1 MSIIDQLLYIPT
13 QPLLFNTGLFLFLFL
28 AFIAGYTLLSSRRT
42 TALRLLY
49 VTAFSYYF
57 YYKNAGGWFLLLALI
72 TLVNFFAA
80 LQMQKAGDD
89 NRLRKRWLMGALV
102 FMLGQLA
109 FFKYTNFA
117 LGTLASFGLFSPD
130 VKLDL
135 PMLIGISFFTFQS
148 MSYIIN
154 VYRRQMEPTRSITDF
169 AFFVSFFPTLL
180 AGPILRAR
188 TFLPQLRKPVVVTHE
203 MMGVGTWFIIMGLF
217 KKCIISDYIST
228 NFVSRIF
235 DNPALY
241 SGLENLLGVYGYALQ
256 LYCDF
261 SGYSDMAIGIALWMG
276 FHIPANFRAPY
287 KSDSI
292 TDFWR
297 RWHISL
303 STWLRDYLYI
313 SLGGN
318 RCSRWRMYFNQFM
331 TMLLGG
337 LWHGA
342 SWNFVIWGSV
352 HGVALCAHKAWQ
364 KVLGHDKSYHP
375 TGVRR
380 ILAIVLTFHLVCFSW
395 LFFAGSS
402 FEASAAMLTQI
413 FTNFQPQLITQFV
426 SGYPEVTALM
436 LGGFVLHFLPSRWSE
451 QAEKLMG
458 RAPSILMALML
469 VVMII
474 WVIQVK
480 GSEIQPFIYFK
491 F

>member
-1 MSIIDQLLYIPT
+1 MTDLLLYIPD
-13 QPLLFNTGLFLFLFL
+13 QPLLFNTGLFIFFFLV
-28 AFIAGYTLLSSRRT
+28 FIGGYTLLSGQRT

-49 VTAFSYYF
+49 VTCFSYYF
-57 YYKNAGGWFLLLALI
+57 YYKNAGAWFMLLAII
-72 TLVNFFAA
+72 TLVNFFCA
-80 LQMQKAGDD
+80 LRMEKATEEKV
-89 NRLRKRWLMGALV
+89 RKRWMLLAVV

-109 FFKYTNFA
+109 FFKYTNF
-117 LGTLASFGLFSPD
+117 LLSSLAGIGL
-130 VKLDL
+130 VAENTQLDL

-148 MSYIIN
+148 MSYIID
-154 VYRRQMEPTRSITDF
+154 VYRRQMEPTHSLTDF

-188 TFLPQLRKPVVVTHE
+188 TFLPQLRQPVVITHA
-203 MMGVGTWFIIMGLF
+203 MMGSGTWFIIMGLF
-217 KKCIISDYIST
+217 KKCVVSDYISQ

-303 STWLRDYLYI
+303 SSWLRDYLYI

-352 HGVALCAHKAWQ
+352 HGIALCAHKGWQ
-364 KVLGHDKSYHP
+364 KFLGHDKKYHP
-375 TGVRR
+375 SGVRKFFAV
-380 ILAIVLTFHLVCFSW
+380 LLTFHLVCFSW

-402 FEASAAMLTQI
+402 FEASATMLSQI

-426 SGYPEVTALM
+426 AGYPEVTALM
-436 LGGFVLHFLPSRWSE
+436 VLGFVLHFLPTRWN
-451 QAEKLMG
+451 EKVEELMG
-458 RAPSILMALML
+458 RTPSIMLAILLALMIAW
-469 VVMII
+469 VV
-474 WVIQVK
+474 QVK
-480 GSEIQPFIYFK
+480 GSDVQPFIYFK